1 MYFQFA
7 VLIMVV
13 LLIIHV
19 LCYYVTREEKNVE
32 IIVTEASREGIGTS
46 MLVVGIHDHCFNLQ
60 VRSNSPRF
68 LVLYE
73 IVIIFI
79 NICYVLISCCLVED
93 YIISLCSSLLL

>member
-13 LLIIHV
+13 LLIIYV

-60 VRSNSPRF
+60 VRSNSPHF

-73 IVIIFI
+73 IAIIL
-79 NICYVLISCCLVED
+79 LIFVMF
-93 YIISLCSSLLL
+93 